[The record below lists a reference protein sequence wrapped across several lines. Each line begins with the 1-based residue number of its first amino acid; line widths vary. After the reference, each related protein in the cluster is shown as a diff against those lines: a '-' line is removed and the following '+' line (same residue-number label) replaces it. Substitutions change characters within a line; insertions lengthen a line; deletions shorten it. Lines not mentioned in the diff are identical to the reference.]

1 MQQLFADG
9 FPKVHASSDDVYGQ
23 LRPPDNENDFP
34 IQSAVGILLKVE
46 DAHSTVEPSEFLR
59 ITELLIYAI
68 KSAAGSVVFDESQTA
83 ESQSSSNKNDERTA
97 FFALPLSS
105 DLLYIPPVPKSLP
118 DEPEKVQSGGPLSAS
133 SGGRDRLSTLFD
145 EASDRRKKA
154 RRKGGQS
161 IGLAASRGAAAP
173 RLSNPAIK
181 VEEDDSAVITAK
193 FTKAT
198 SLASDVVS
206 QSSRP
211 ASRRS
216 MSIAPAAPRPSSA
229 GVNEVADA
237 YTAETSTDPDVF
249 IDTSFEARNKAA
261 ISRTVMACMR
271 MHGFQQQKRRSTT
284 AADTKIEDHDDE
296 MGDLPGDAVTED
308 AEIRAAK
315 DAEFKA
321 LYHQA
326 YKGAAFAFVSHAVT
340 QLLLLSKLIGNR
352 ETF

>member
-1 MQQLFADG
+1 MQHLFADG

-23 LRPPDNENDFP
+23 LRPPDNDDDFP

-46 DAHSTVEPSEFLR
+46 DAQSTVEPSESLR

-68 KSAAGSVVFDESQTA
+68 KSAAGFVVFDESQTA
-83 ESQSSSNKNDERTA
+83 EGLSSSNRNDERIA

-105 DLLYIPPVPKSLP
+105 DLLYIPPVPKSLT
-118 DEPEKVQSGGPLSAS
+118 DEPEKEQSGGPLSAS
-133 SGGRDRLSTLFD
+133 SGGKDRLSTLFD

-181 VEEDDSAVITAK
+181 IEEDDSAVITAK

-198 SLASDVVS
+198 SLALDVVS

-211 ASRRS
+211 ASRKS
-216 MSIAPAAPRPSSA
+216 MSIAPAPRRPLSA
-229 GVNEVADA
+229 GANEVEDA
-237 YTAETSTDPDVF
+237 YTAETGTDPDVF

-284 AADTKIEDHDDE
+284 ATDTKIEEHDGDTD
-296 MGDLPGDAVTED
+296 DLPGDAVTENAD
-308 AEIRAAK
+308 LRATK

-326 YKGAAFAFVSHAVT
+326 YKGAVFAFVSHAID
-340 QLLLLSKLIGNR
+340 QS
-352 ETF
+352 